1 MVHIKDGFHR
11 LVRTVSVF
19 QNIAVFLLLT
29 HFCGGRSQEIGP
41 PRSVMAMVGDDV
53 VLPCQLD
60 PSMNAVSMTLEWGRP
75 DLDPRFVHVWH
86 DGQELLT
93 DQNEAYKGRTS
104 VSIEKLKHGDMSL
117 TLSTVKISDNGTYRC
132 YTPKQSKEYFVELLV
147 GAVSSPAI
155 SLAGIDKATRGVML
169 DCRSEG
175 WYPEPEVLWLDG
187 EGNLLSAGPP
197 ETVRGPDDLYTV
209 SSRVTVEKR
218 HSNSFTCRVQ
228 QKNTNQTRETHIQ
241 VPEDFFMA
249 PSACTASIVFSVLF
263 GLLFVLSVVLSV
275 WKLKQ
280 SKIVSQIE
288 MKTTTQQSL
297 MEAEGSRE
305 HLMTEIKKMEEELK
319 KKEEEQKDMTK
330 VIGTL
335 SELMKEL
342 EKQREEEQKDMTKVI
357 GTLSELTK
365 ELEEQREKL
374 TDQMQK
380 SERLV
385 EENEKK
391 VQSVE
396 EEGDRTA
403 NRAQGYFKLKEILT
417 ETNWN
422 LEERKKEQQL
432 LHANTDIL
440 MKKTMDDFNR
450 ITEKKKKV
458 ENDMEQI
465 KKQLEEIQRKLE
477 SERGGRK

>member
-11 LVRTVSVF
+11 LLGPVSVS

-41 PRSVMAMVGDDV
+41 PRPVMAMVGDDI

-60 PSMNAVSMTLEWGRP
+60 PPMNAVSMTLEWGRP
-75 DLDPRFVHVWH
+75 DLNPRFVHVWH
-86 DGQELLT
+86 AGQELLT

-117 TLSTVKISDNGTYRC
+117 TLSTVKISDNGMYRC

-228 QKNTNQTRETHIQ
+228 QKNTNQTRETHIHL
-241 VPEDFFMA
+241 PEDFFVA
-249 PSACTASIVFSVLF
+249 PSTCTPSIVFSVLF
-263 GLLFVLSVVLSV
+263 GLLLVLAVVLCLCFV

-280 SKIVSQIE
+280 NKTVSQPE
-288 MKTTTQQSL
+288 MKTTTQQPL

-305 HLMTEIKKMEEELK
+305 HLMTEIKKMEEELE
-319 KKEEEQKDMTK
+319 KKEEEQKDMTQ
-330 VIGTL
+330 VIGPL

-342 EKQREEEQKDMTKVI
+342 EKQK
-357 GTLSELTK
+357 
-365 ELEEQREKL
+365 EKL

-417 ETNWN
+417 ENNWN
-422 LEERKKEQQL
+422 LNERKKEQQL
-432 LHANTDIL
+432 LQMNTEKL
-440 MKKTMDDFNR
+440 KKKTMDEVNR

-458 ENDMEQI
+458 ENDMEQM